1 MSLKTIRVL
10 WRMCFYTTNSNCSGN
25 YQGLITGLIGHN
37 RVIVTT
43 KALLEWVTEI
53 VTQCW
58 VAAEFKV
65 ETRVLRSVCLCVCVC
80 LAVNF
85 YKDTEWVVSCWM
97 VINVEMWNLWCLVH
111 NSLTFEQLLIV
122 CCVMSPLNHERL
134 PNLTNCHTHS
144 KSWQAAVL
152 RSCQTLTMGPQV
164 KTSSFDFIFWI
175 QLHFVFN
182 ITVYQSCSW
191 YSIGSHWKWL
201 LEQVQ

>member
-10 WRMCFYTTNSNCSGN
+10 WRMCFYTTNCNCSGN

-43 KALLEWVTEI
+43 KVLLEWVTVI

-85 YKDTEWVVSCWM
+85 YKDTEWVVSC
-97 VINVEMWNLWCLVH
+97 
-111 NSLTFEQLLIV
+111 
-122 CCVMSPLNHERL
+122 VMDGYKCWDVKCIALFTIHWPLNSCWLSAVWWVHSITRDFETSQTVTHIVKADRL
-134 PNLTNCHTHS
+134 
-144 KSWQAAVL
+144 
-152 RSCQTLTMGPQV
+152 
-164 KTSSFDFIFWI
+164 
-175 QLHFVFN
+175 
-182 ITVYQSCSW
+182 
-191 YSIGSHWKWL
+191 
-201 LEQVQ
+201 